1 MGLFNTLHHGRLAA
15 LHVMPQV
22 LRKTPYIRNEDAFD
36 YSDDGRLITFQEA
49 WENFRIND
57 QSDFVELPATAVI
70 AILTTML
77 IFHVLASTCILKQTL
92 KEKNGIYL
100 VSRGFQTLISP
111 PLHFDWHFYFM
122 DKNEVVSVQKCWKRY
137 VIRLFH
143 NEDHS

>member
-15 LHVMPQV
+15 LYVM
-22 LRKTPYIRNEDAFD
+22 PYIRNEEAFD

-49 WENFRIND
+49 WEKFRIND

-77 IFHVLASTCILKQTL
+77 IFHVLASTCILKQTFRN
-92 KEKNGIYL
+92 KSIIYL
-100 VSRGFQTLISP
+100 VSRGFQNLISP

-122 DKNEVVSVQKCWKRY
+122 EKNEDDTVQKCWKRY